1 MGVAVPHHIR
11 ARGAG
16 AEDGLGSGKDPEK
29 VAHKTPGRGRVAC
42 GPGKL
47 AAAGLVLGVLPGHV
61 KAIQKP
67 GHGTGRLRGALVQ
80 EAGDKELDNGF
91 PFKCYVSIIE
101 PFDISVL
108 SNRKPKT
115 AFDPRHLLLPLFYH
129 KAPGR
134 GKRQGLRF
142 LLRKV
147 ASGQWSVVRL

>member
-1 MGVAVPHHIR
+1 MPHHIG

-80 EAGDKELDNGF
+80 EAGDKELDDGF

-134 GKRQGLRF
+134 GKRQEFRSRVREVQSSKF
-142 LLRKV
+142 KVQSLL
-147 ASGQWSVVRL
+147 